1 MNIIGISGFYHDSA
15 ACLIKDGEII
25 NAVQEERFTRIKN
38 DHCFPIN
45 SIKFCLENN
54 DLTINDIDLFVFYEK
69 PFIKLERILET
80 HLIAAPKGFSLFL
93 KQIPLWFKN
102 KIFFKQIMLQTLSTL
117 GNIKK
122 EHINLFFVPHHFSHA
137 ASAFYPSPF
146 DEATIVTI
154 DGVGEWATATVGYG
168 KGKEINIFKQLNYP
182 NSLGLFYSSVTYF
195 LGFKVNS
202 DEYKV
207 MGLAPYGNKKSAN
220 YNKIYEKLK
229 SLIKIYDDGSVFLN
243 LQYFNYLY
251 EEKMVNE
258 KKWDQ
263 LLGFKKREKDDPI
276 EQHHCNLALA
286 AQHILEESILN
297 ITKYAKKI
305 APSKNLCLAGG
316 VFLNCV
322 ANYKIL
328 KEGLFENIWIQPAAG
343 DAGGAIGCA
352 YYAYHKFFDAP
363 RVIENGKTDKM
374 RGAYLGPEYD
384 LKDIIKSLKRHRLN
398 FRIFEDFDLLI
409 EAVVN
414 YLLQDFVIGWF
425 QGRLEFGPRALGNR
439 SILADPRKK
448 EMQQIVNLK
457 IKFREG
463 FRPFAPAVLEED
475 SKKIFDLQIYSPYML
490 FVGTIKD
497 IFKYPDDGIE
507 LYSLKEKINF
517 KSSLFPAVTH
527 LDYTARLQTVNEQ
540 TNPKFY
546 KLLKKF
552 KEKTGYGIILNTSFN
567 VKDEPIVCSPDDA
580 INCFLKTGLDML
592 VMENAMILKN
602 NR

>member
-1 MNIIGISGFYHDSA
+1 
-15 ACLIKDGEII
+15 
-25 NAVQEERFTRIKN
+25 
-38 DHCFPIN
+38 
-45 SIKFCLENN
+45 
-54 DLTINDIDLFVFYEK
+54 
-69 PFIKLERILET
+69 
-80 HLIAAPKGFSLFL
+80 
-93 KQIPLWFKN
+93 
-102 KIFFKQIMLQTLSTL
+102 
-117 GNIKK
+117 
-122 EHINLFFVPHHFSHA
+122 
-137 ASAFYPSPF
+137 
-146 DEATIVTI
+146 
-154 DGVGEWATATVGYG
+154 
-168 KGKEINIFKQLNYP
+168 
-182 NSLGLFYSSVTYF
+182 
-195 LGFKVNS
+195 
-202 DEYKV
+202 
-207 MGLAPYGNKKSAN
+207 
-220 YNKIYEKLK
+220 
-229 SLIKIYDDGSVFLN
+229 
-243 LQYFNYLY
+243 
-251 EEKMVNE
+251 
-258 KKWDQ
+258 
-263 LLGFKKREKDDPI
+263 
-276 EQHHCNLALA
+276 
-286 AQHILEESILN
+286 
-297 ITKYAKKI
+297 
-305 APSKNLCLAGG
+305 
-316 VFLNCV
+316 
-322 ANYKIL
+322 
-328 KEGLFENIWIQPAAG
+328 
-343 DAGGAIGCA
+343 
-352 YYAYHKFFDAP
+352 
-363 RVIENGKTDKM
+363 M